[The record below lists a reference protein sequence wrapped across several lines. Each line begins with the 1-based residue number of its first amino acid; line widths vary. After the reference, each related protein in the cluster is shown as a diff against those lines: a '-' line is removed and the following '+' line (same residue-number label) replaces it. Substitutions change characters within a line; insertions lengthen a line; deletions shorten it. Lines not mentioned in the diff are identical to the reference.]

1 MTFQEVLDL
10 NPKGAYIYNIMFED
24 NQSFY
29 IGMTLGDVRA
39 RFKTHLAKWH
49 GDKKY
54 PDRPNC
60 QEIFV
65 EVQSQKKN
73 YFRWFDSGDIQSVFM
88 ALNIIEVCKQTPNI
102 KHWIPTKEL
111 KMWKQALKIE
121 SLPKNIVL
129 RASAPMIDQK
139 PVKGFN
145 NTSTVHKNKKAFG
158 LECIAYKQEGK
169 CLECKACYNPKVKN
183 VSYPL
188 H

>member
-1 MTFQEVLDL
+1 MKVLENTTMTFQEVLDL

-73 YFRWFDSGDIQSVFM
+73 YKCTGRQTHGFTMCRLHFQSYGIDFALMNAEVKLQRFSMDKLDPYGTDLEPGSEWPMTNKFM
-88 ALNIIEVCKQTPNI
+88 LEVEENL
-102 KHWIPTKEL
+102 E
-111 KMWKQALKIE
+111 
-121 SLPKNIVL
+121 
-129 RASAPMIDQK
+129 IDQSI
-139 PVKGFN
+139 PLAN
-145 NTSTVHKNKKAFG
+145 DQTVHLTEKILQKLGKKVVNFG
-158 LECIAYKQEGK
+158 
-169 CLECKACYNPKVKN
+169 
-183 VSYPL
+183 
-188 H
+188 